1 MAGFC
6 ATPIRR
12 IPVLCGTVVHVLRC
26 NTRYFIDNRRYEND
40 GLGRIG
46 VSGQTSRYCCPM
58 ASPLLCNQS
67 LNLVSPVGPL
77 SEVSSPAISPST
89 SPGSAPRRAAAVRPD
104 GSGLSSGTQAYALT
118 GRAAHR
124 RGQQAK
130 QVFTGER
137 FRPGGIGDDV
147 LTLTAAGGLSLLL
160 FRPQPLGESLP
171 GYGLCHPG
179 GVGLGQLHRLLDV

>member
-1 MAGFC
+1 
-6 ATPIRR
+6 
-12 IPVLCGTVVHVLRC
+12 
-26 NTRYFIDNRRYEND
+26 
-40 GLGRIG
+40 
-46 VSGQTSRYCCPM
+46 M

-160 FRPQPLGESLP
+160 FRPQPFGESLS
-171 GYGLCHPG
+171 GYRLCHPAS
-179 GVGLGQLHRLLDV
+179 VGLGQLHRLLDVQPARRDIDCRRPAWLVHLRLPASSQACATSRVQRVS